1 MEDQVEEVKRKTDI
15 VGTIGQYVSLK
26 KMGRHHKGLC
36 PFHAE
41 KTASFTVNEEM
52 GFYKC
57 FGCNNGGDVI
67 KFLMEIEGIDFRDAL
82 ERLADKAGVKLITKK
97 YEGGEQKQKLLE
109 VMDLTARY
117 YHWLLTEGKSGEKAR
132 KYLTDRGIG
141 EKLIKTF
148 NIGFALPGWD
158 NLIKYLVKKKN
169 YKVELLESAGL
180 INKKTGGSGYFDK
193 FRGRIMFPLLD
204 AGGRVVGFSGRILPV
219 LEKENEPKYLNS
231 PETEIYHKGRMLFG
245 FYQAKQAIREKK
257 RAVLVEGQMDLI
269 SSFGAG
275 VSESVAVGGT
285 ALTEDQVEMI
295 SRLAKTIYLSFDAD
309 EAGLLA
315 IKRAVEMAEKR
326 GLDVKVVQIEG
337 GKDPDEIARKYPN
350 KWKEM
355 VEKAVDVY
363 DFVMTKAMQRYDK
376 NNVHGI
382 KKITEEVV
390 PFLSK
395 IENSVVRE
403 VWIRKFADK
412 LGVEVGIVKDE
423 VERFKMGKKTQEKAT
438 TFNNAVEVVEN
449 KTEKLIRRLVGGLL
463 VFPGVRDRIKTWFN
477 KIDLPGASGK
487 ALKLVVEQ
495 EEADPG
501 KIIENVQ
508 AELKEVLQ
516 EAYMI
521 GGESENTTEKDVLD
535 LAIQLI
541 REAIREEK
549 KKLMAEMEMARKEGL
564 ETEEDSLF
572 AKLNDLNIEENK
584 IVSLLG

>member
-15 VGTIGQYVSLK
+15 VGTVGQYVSLK

-57 FGCNNGGDVI
+57 FGCGAGGDVI
-67 KFLMEIEGIDFRDAL
+67 KFLMEIEGVDFRDAL
-82 ERLADKAGVKLITKK
+82 ERLADKAGVKLITKR

-132 KYLTDRGIG
+132 KYLTDIGIG

-169 YKVELLESAGL
+169 YKEELLESAGL

-204 AGGRVVGFSGRILPV
+204 AGGKVVGFSGRILPE

-245 FYQAKQAIREKK
+245 FYQAKQTIREKK
-257 RAVLVEGQMDLI
+257 RVVLVEGQTDLI

-285 ALTEDQVEMI
+285 ALTEDQIEMI
-295 SRLAKTIYLSFDAD
+295 SRLAKTIYLSFEAD

-337 GKDPDEIARKYPN
+337 GKDPDEVARKYPN

-363 DFVMTKAMQRYDK
+363 DFVMTKAMKKYDK

-423 VERFKMGKKTQEKAT
+423 VERFKMGKKTQERAN
-438 TFNNAVEVVEN
+438 TFNKTVEIVEN

-463 VFPGVRDRIKTWFN
+463 IFPGVRNRIKTWFN

-501 KIIENVQ
+501 KIIESVQ

-516 EAYMI
+516 EAYMV

-535 LAIQLI
+535 LAVQLV
-541 REAIREEK
+541 REIIREEK
-549 KKLMAEMEMARKEGL
+549 KKLMAEMEKARKEGL
-564 ETEEDSLF
+564 ETEEDRLF
-572 AKLNDLNIEENK
+572 AKLNDLNREENK
-584 IVSLLG
+584 IVSFLG

>member
-15 VGTIGQYVSLK
+15 VGTVGQYVSLK

-57 FGCNNGGDVI
+57 FGCGAGGDVI
-67 KFLMEIEGIDFRDAL
+67 KFLMEIEGVDFRDAL
-82 ERLADKAGVKLITKK
+82 ERLADKAGVKLITKR

-169 YKVELLESAGL
+169 YKEELLESAGL

-204 AGGRVVGFSGRILPV
+204 AGGKVVGFSGRILPE

-245 FYQAKQAIREKK
+245 FYQAKQTIREKK
-257 RAVLVEGQMDLI
+257 RVVLVEGQTDLI

-285 ALTEDQVEMI
+285 ALTEDQIEMI

-337 GKDPDEIARKYPN
+337 GKDPDEVARKYPN

-363 DFVMTKAMQRYDK
+363 DFVMTKAMKKYDK

-423 VERFKMGKKTQEKAT
+423 VERFKMGKKTQERAN
-438 TFNNAVEVVEN
+438 TFNKTVEIVEN

-463 VFPGVRDRIKTWFN
+463 IFPGVRNRIKTWFN

-501 KIIENVQ
+501 KIIESVQ

-516 EAYMI
+516 EAYMV

-535 LAIQLI
+535 LAVQLV
-541 REAIREEK
+541 REIIREEK
-549 KKLMAEMEMARKEGL
+549 KKLMAEMEKARKEGL
-564 ETEEDSLF
+564 ETEEDRLF
-572 AKLNDLNIEENK
+572 AKLNDLNREENK
-584 IVSLLG
+584 IVSFLG

>member
-148 NIGFALPGWD
+148 
-158 NLIKYLVKKKN
+158 
-169 YKVELLESAGL
+169 
-180 INKKTGGSGYFDK
+180 SGYFDK

>member
-26 KMGRHHKGLC
+26 KIGRHHKGLC

-67 KFLMEIEGIDFRDAL
+67 KFLMEIEGVDFRDAL
-82 ERLADKAGVKLITKK
+82 ERLADKAGVKLLTKK

-117 YHWLLTEGKSGEKAR
+117 YHWLLTKGKSGVEAR
-132 KYLTDRGIG
+132 KYLYGRGVN
-141 EKLIKTF
+141 EKLIETF

-169 YKVELLESAGL
+169 YKEELLESAGL
-180 INKKTGGSGYFDK
+180 INKKTGGPGYFDK
-193 FRGRIMFPLLD
+193 FRGRIIFPLLD
-204 AGGRVVGFSGRILPV
+204 AGGRVVGFSGRILPT

-337 GKDPDEIARKYPN
+337 GKDPDEVARKYPN

-363 DFVMTKAMQRYDK
+363 DFVMTKAMERYDK

-412 LGVEVGIVKDE
+412 LGVEVSIVKDE
-423 VERFKMGKKTQEKAT
+423 VERFKMGKKTQERAS
-438 TFNNAVEVVEN
+438 TFIKTVEVVEN
-449 KTEKLIRRLVGGLL
+449 KTEKLIQRLVGGLL
-463 VFPGVRDRIKTWFN
+463 IFPGVRDRIKTWFN

-495 EEADPG
+495 GEVDPG
-501 KIIENVQ
+501 KIIESVQ

-549 KKLMAEMEMARKEGL
+549 KKLMAEMERARKEGL
-564 ETEEDSLF
+564 ETEEDRLF
-572 AKLNDLNIEENK
+572 AKLNDLNREENK
-584 IVSLLG
+584 IVSFLG

>member
-15 VGTIGQYVSLK
+15 VGTVGQYVSLK

-57 FGCNNGGDVI
+57 FGCGAGGDVI
-67 KFLMEIEGIDFRDAL
+67 KFLMEIEGVDFRDAL
-82 ERLADKAGVKLITKK
+82 ERLADKAGVKLITKR

-169 YKVELLESAGL
+169 YKEELLESAGL

-204 AGGRVVGFSGRILPV
+204 AGGKMVGFFGGILPG

-245 FYQAKQAIREKK
+245 FYQAKQTIREKK
-257 RAVLVEGQMDLI
+257 RVVLVEGQTDLI

-285 ALTEDQVEMI
+285 ALTEDQIEMI

-337 GKDPDEIARKYPN
+337 GKDPDEVARKYPN

-363 DFVMTKAMQRYDK
+363 DFVMTKAMKKYDK

-423 VERFKMGKKTQEKAT
+423 VERFKMGKKTQERAN
-438 TFNNAVEVVEN
+438 TFNKTVEIVEN

-463 VFPGVRDRIKTWFN
+463 IFPGVRNRIKTWFN

-501 KIIENVQ
+501 KIIESVQ

-516 EAYMI
+516 EAYMV

-535 LAIQLI
+535 LAVQLV
-541 REAIREEK
+541 REIIREEK
-549 KKLMAEMEMARKEGL
+549 KKLMAEMEKARKEGL
-564 ETEEDSLF
+564 ETEEDRLF
-572 AKLNDLNIEENK
+572 AKLNDLNREENK
-584 IVSLLG
+584 IVSFLG